1 MGIPRIDPVRPSA
14 DLRVVMD
21 AGTADSIPANT
32 AKQSP
37 GQRTSRSQE
46 RAAIRLERDRSRG
59 YSINVKQVVLA
70 FVVEFWIIGL
80 IAIGTYLLIAES
92 AHVTREEV
100 FGALLLPAALA
111 VVELARVPLALAVRT
126 QDAWHVKFFAALG
139 VIAAITVT
147 SFSLSQ
153 IAWKTFDI
161 RIAEATRASDRL
173 SAAKAQ
179 KDVFQNKTAQSDHE
193 INEKLTVRN
202 SVNDRLGALEV
213 QVTKISSSVGTIT
226 KPVLGPD
233 GRPLV
238 GPDGQP
244 ILAHSATANVNQSQ
258 LNTLKA
264 QIASTKKEL
273 EIAEAAIKQARDE
286 AKKNDPRAI
295 EAELVNA
302 EAEYR
307 AAVNKSQLHSYT
319 SMVTGKAVAEVTE
332 AEVKNLEKYLIIIPC
347 IAAALASTLI
357 AITAVRRI
365 KPLEPPA
372 VAAIPDE
379 AAAYLFGPLLD
390 AIKSEAKA
398 AVAAA
403 ISGSGKTAAKAQA

>member
-1 MGIPRIDPVRPSA
+1 MSIPRIDPVRSSA
-14 DLRVVMD
+14 DLRIVSD
-21 AGTADSIPANT
+21 ADTADPT
-32 AKQSP
+32 TKQSSR
-37 GQRTSRSQE
+37 QRPTRSQE
-46 RAAIRLERDRSRG
+46 RASIRLERDRARG

-80 IAIGTYLLIAES
+80 IIVGTYLLIAES
-92 AHVTREEV
+92 AHVTREEL

-126 QDAWHVKFFAALG
+126 QDTWHVKLFASLG
-139 VIAAITVT
+139 VIAAIIVT

-179 KDVFQNKTAQSDHE
+179 KELFQQKLSQADHD

-213 QVTKISSSVGTIT
+213 QLTKISSTTGTIT

-244 ILAHSATANVNQSQ
+244 VLSHSATANVNQAQ

-273 EIAEAAIKQARDE
+273 ETAEAAVKQAREE
-286 AKKNDPRAI
+286 AKKKNDPRAI
-295 EAELVNA
+295 EDELVKS

-307 AAVNKSQLHSYT
+307 ATINKSQLHSYT

-332 AEVKNLEKYLIIIPC
+332 AEVKNLEKYLIIIPS
-347 IAAALASTLI
+347 IAAAFASTLI

-365 KPLEPPA
+365 KPLDPPA
-372 VAAIPDE
+372 VATIPDE
-379 AAAYLFGPLLD
+379 AATYLFGPLLE
-390 AIKSEAKA
+390 AIRTEAKD

-403 ISGSGKTAAKAQA
+403 INGPGKPAARVQA